1 VTFVHIGDS
10 VGKTQ
15 WWVGSG
21 RTAFCLGAIVSFLV
35 VLVMAAAARADE
47 IAYSCG
53 YDICT
58 IDPDNHANHA
68 DLTETNAAEEYEPV
82 WSPDGSQIAFTG
94 SYETFGRVYTLPVPD
109 PTQEVFPVS
118 SVHGIIG
125 GEAAWSPDGTKIAFA
140 GASEAALND
149 TNVYVSPVDGSAAPQ
164 VIGHTA
170 EEEHEPAWSP
180 DGGLLAFAHLTTTWL
195 SAPVESATASLL
207 PNGLGAEPAWSPNGT
222 RIATV
227 TAGEPHKVRLV
238 PVNGLTPAL
247 EMPVAAENSSDVSWS
262 PDGTH
267 IVYVDANDQVRI
279 AQTEP
284 PGEGFEIT
292 LPHEVGVPLD
302 VSFSP
307 EGNRVAFGAEE
318 LQPGGVQ
325 NIYVASASGGEAVKV
340 TETVNSREPSWKP
353 IPGAGGGPG
362 GSPGSGNGESPGGSS
377 GGAGSSGGS
386 GSGTSGSGS
395 SGGGTGG
402 AKPRSL
408 SLASFRKPALNP
420 EFLGAAYIDCDLG
433 STNAACHA
441 NGEATY
447 YSPITHSL
455 TYAKSKAKP
464 IVFAKGSITVPN
476 GKTEPLP
483 LKLTAAGKKL
493 MKGRKSLKLTET
505 VVETAPGAKPKTTTK
520 TFTVAVPKKK

>member
-1 VTFVHIGDS
+1 

-15 WWVGSG
+15 WWVGSA
-21 RTAFCLGAIVSFLV
+21 RLAFCLGVAVSALLV
-35 VLVMAAAARADE
+35 LAMAASARADE
-47 IAYSCG
+47 IAYSCN

-58 IDPDNHANHA
+58 INPDDPTVHA
-68 DLTETNAAEEYEPV
+68 DLTETNSAEEYEPV
-82 WSPDGSQIAFTG
+82 WSPDGTRIAFTG
-94 SYETFGRVYTLPVPD
+94 TYETFGRVYTLPVPD
-109 PTQEVFPVS
+109 PTEEAFPVS
-118 SVHGIIG
+118 SVRGIIG

-140 GASEAALND
+140 GASETNLSD
-149 TNVYVSPVDGSAAPQ
+149 TNVYVSPADGSAAPQ
-164 VIGHTA
+164 VIGYSS

-180 DGGLLAFAHLTTTWL
+180 DGSLLAFAHLTTTWL
-195 SAPVESATASLL
+195 SPPTESATAQMLA
-207 PNGLGAEPAWSPNGT
+207 NGLGAEPAWSPNGA

-238 PVNGLTPAL
+238 DANGDKGAV

-267 IVYVDANDQVRI
+267 IAYVDANDKVRI
-279 AQTEP
+279 APTEP

-292 LPHEVGVPLD
+292 MPHEVGVPLD

-318 LQPGGVQ
+318 LQPGGWQ
-325 NIYVASASGGEAVKV
+325 RIYVAPASGGEAVAV
-340 TETVNSREPSWKP
+340 TAAPVTSREPSWKP
-353 IPGAGGGPG
+353 IPGATGPGGGGPG
-362 GSPGSGNGESPGGSS
+362 GGTGGETPGSGSGGGPSGGSS
-377 GGAGSSGGS
+377 GS
-386 GSGTSGSGS
+386 S
-395 SGGGTGG
+395 SGGGSSSSGGGSTSGG
-402 AKPRSL
+402 AGATKPHSL
-408 SLASFRKPALNP
+408 SLAAFRHPVLNP

-455 TYAKSKAKP
+455 TYAHSKAKP
-464 IVFAKGSITVPN
+464 IVFAKGSVTVPN
-476 GKTEPLP
+476 GKTAALP
-483 LKLTAAGKKL
+483 LKVTAAGAKL

-505 VVETAPGAKPKTTTK
+505 ITETAPGAKPKTTTK
-520 TFTVAVPKKK
+520 TFTVAVPKKR

>member
-1 VTFVHIGDS
+1 
-10 VGKTQ
+10 
-15 WWVGSG
+15 VGSW
-21 RTAFCLGAIVSFLV
+21 RLVLGVGVALSLLV
-35 VLVMAAAARADE
+35 VLVTAAAARADE

-58 IDPDNHANHA
+58 IDPDNHAAHE
-68 DLTETNAAEEYEPV
+68 DLTNTNAAEEYEPV
-82 WSPDGSQIAFTG
+82 WSPDGSQIAYTG
-94 SYETFGRVYTLPVPD
+94 DYETFGRVYMIPVPD
-109 PTQEVFPVS
+109 PTEMIVPLS
-118 SVHGIIG
+118 TDHAIIG

-140 GASEAALND
+140 GASESALSD

-180 DGGLLAFAHLTTTWL
+180 DGSMLAFAHLTTTWL
-195 SAPVESATASLL
+195 SAPVESATARMLTS
-207 PNGLGAEPAWSPNGT
+207 GLGAEPAWSPNGA

-227 TAGEPHKVRLV
+227 TAGEPHKVRLI
-238 PVNGLTPAL
+238 PVDGLTPAVEL
-247 EMPVAAENSSDVSWS
+247 PVAAENSSDVSWS

-267 IVYVDANDQVRI
+267 IVYVDGNDQVRI
-279 AQTEP
+279 APTEP

-318 LQPGGVQ
+318 LGSGTQ
-325 NIYVASASGGEAVKV
+325 NIYMASASGGEAVKV
-340 TETVNSREPSWKP
+340 TEGLASREPAWKP
-353 IPGAGGGPG
+353 IPGAGGPG
-362 GSPGSGNGESPGGSS
+362 SGTPGSGNGETPGGSS
-377 GGAGSSGGS
+377 GGAGGTSSGGA
-386 GSGTSGSGS
+386 SGSGS
-395 SGGGTGG
+395 SGGGTSGG

-408 SLASFRKPALNP
+408 SLASFRKPVLNP
-420 EFLGAAYIDCDLG
+420 EFLGAVYIDCSLG

-455 TYAKSKAKP
+455 TYARAKAKPKP
-464 IVFAKGSITVPN
+464 IVFAKGSVTVPN
-476 GKTEPLP
+476 GKTAPLP
-483 LKLTAAGKKL
+483 LKITAAGKKL
-493 MKGRKSLKLTET
+493 MKGRKFLKLTET

-520 TFTVAVPKKK
+520 TFTVAVPKGH